1 MTQFFAL
8 YNNFMLYLLNS
19 YRSDINTKLENLTR
33 YEFEEHRKFIDD
45 IKKNISRYLEGKQYI
60 EDFLITLYRK
70 KDEIIKIYIKLKE
83 ELSKLID
90 KQLNTILMND
100 IKFLE
105 YFYEKKKSINSRNP
119 KRNRKHG

>member
-1 MTQFFAL
+1 M
-8 YNNFMLYLLNS
+8 
-19 YRSDINTKLENLTR
+19 TR

-105 YFYEKKKSINSRNP
+105 YFYEKRNQLIQGIQNYFLQRHNA
-119 KRNRKHG
+119 K